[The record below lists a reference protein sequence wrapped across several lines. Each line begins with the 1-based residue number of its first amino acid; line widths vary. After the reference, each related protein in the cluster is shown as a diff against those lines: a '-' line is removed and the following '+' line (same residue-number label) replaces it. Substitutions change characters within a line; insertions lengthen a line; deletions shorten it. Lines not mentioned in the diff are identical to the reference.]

1 MFLPDK
7 EKSAAVNVQSES
19 VNQSW
24 AMALNAPG
32 VPCRSSVADS
42 WWQFATGSGQCKKQ
56 SQQQMKRNKT
66 LPFLKTASRKG
77 TLSMVGYDKG
87 PAFET

>member
-7 EKSAAVNVQSES
+7 EKSAAVNGQSEL

-32 VPCRSSVADS
+32 VPCWSSVADS
-42 WWQFATGSGQCKKQ
+42 WWRLLLALDSAKSCLNSK
-56 SQQQMKRNKT
+56 
-66 LPFLKTASRKG
+66 
-77 TLSMVGYDKG
+77 
-87 PAFET
+87 

>member
-32 VPCRSSVADS
+32 VPCWSSVADS
-42 WWQFATGSGQCKKQ
+42 WWRLLWLWTVQKAVSTANEEEQ
-56 SQQQMKRNKT
+56 NPP
-66 LPFLKTASRKG
+66 LP
-77 TLSMVGYDKG
+77 
-87 PAFET
+87 